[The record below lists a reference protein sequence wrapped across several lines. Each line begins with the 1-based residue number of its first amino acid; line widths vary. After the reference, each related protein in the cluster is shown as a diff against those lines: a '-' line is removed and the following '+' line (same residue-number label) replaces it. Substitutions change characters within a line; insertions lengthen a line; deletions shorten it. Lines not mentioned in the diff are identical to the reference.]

1 MGDSIEGGGVAA
13 IGSLANSAQIAQAP
27 TLDALSA
34 DAIRSEQIKGEIESG
49 GEQVLSVVTE
59 FQFESDVTPRPTDEK
74 GNLGPSD
81 EIDKHA
87 SELTGR
93 EPGEGAVRDERTQAT
108 ADLVRDLY
116 LASAKTLVAWKVL
129 DGVGKDTKVM
139 LQAQ

>member
-1 MGDSIEGGGVAA
+1 MSDTLAGDAIGA
-13 IGSLANSAQIAQAP
+13 IGSIASSADVAQAP
-27 TLDALSA
+27 SLDALSA
-34 DAIRSEQIKGEIESG
+34 DAIRSEQIRGEIESG
-49 GEQVLSVVTE
+49 GEQVLSTVTE
-59 FQFESDVTPRPTDEK
+59 FQFETKVTPNAADQK
-74 GNLGPSD
+74 SNLSPSG

-87 SELTGR
+87 TELTGR
-93 EPGEGAVRDERTQAT
+93 EPGEGAVRDDRTQAT

>member
-1 MGDSIEGGGVAA
+1 MDEAGGVAPVSPA
-13 IGSLANSAQIAQAP
+13 LSASLGSQHQ

-34 DAIRSEQIKGEIESG
+34 DAIRADQIKGEIEKG
-49 GEQVLSVVTE
+49 GRQVLAVVTE
-59 FQFESDVTPRPTDEK
+59 FQFESDVTGNKVDEPA
-74 GNLGPSD
+74 NLGPSQ

-87 SELTGR
+87 SELTGA
-93 EPGEGAVRDERTQAT
+93 EPGAATDERTQAT